1 MKAMHMQ
8 CQLKLQLCAIL
19 SQNQKHTEA
28 MENAKAS
35 VRLAH
40 QILRDLY
47 DLCVFYS
54 NKIKFKDDFASL
66 SLLVMDESE
75 DLGDNKAQNST
86 NYYQDDVLG
95 KANANKSKHTKSEIN
110 EKLFQKQF
118 IRENSPVRD
127 IPYNI
132 LEESISMIERTALR
146 LLPIMK
152 ELGNKLA
159 GTTGNKGK
167 MAFHTNLAADSMDLK
182 GSVTEQTNVLDAQ
195 KKELDSQL

>member
-1 MKAMHMQ
+1 MQ

-19 SQNQKHTEA
+19 SQNQEHTEA

-75 DLGDNKAQNST
+75 DLGDNKA
-86 NYYQDDVLG
+86 
-95 KANANKSKHTKSEIN
+95 
-110 EKLFQKQF
+110 
-118 IRENSPVRD
+118 
-127 IPYNI
+127 
-132 LEESISMIERTALR
+132 
-146 LLPIMK
+146 
-152 ELGNKLA
+152 
-159 GTTGNKGK
+159 
-167 MAFHTNLAADSMDLK
+167 
-182 GSVTEQTNVLDAQ
+182 
-195 KKELDSQL
+195 